1 MMMKRIIN
9 TLLCSIF
16 VLPVLSCQQELIFD
30 VPVNESIVLDLSSGL
45 TKAAH
50 TDVESYVEHLD
61 IFIFESDNNGKP
73 AALAT
78 HETVV
83 VNNQKEI
90 VLEAKRSDF
99 VAGDA
104 YLVYLL
110 ANSTADFSGIENFS
124 QLNQMKQEDMNLH
137 LTGLDVSGA
146 PQYFLMDAVAKD
158 SDGNS
163 LVVLNDGVPENNT
176 MLNALLARAAAK
188 VVINIAASERITF
201 VDYGISQGSEGG
213 LFYVRNMPYETWVLA
228 ETQKAVN
235 LQNVKLRTTVKTDTE
250 YFTWNPGFE
259 SGSKK
264 VSLTTYVYPHHWND
278 ESILEKETCAV
289 INLPM
294 DYKVSDSETVAYHN
308 SWYKIPMTDDAT
320 FERNNIYVIDILLDR
335 PGASEESE
343 PITLDALS
351 FSITDWTEVTV
362 DVGNETRPSYLQLNT
377 DHVDMYNVNTDD
389 SSLEFASSSPIKS
402 IVLDRAYFINRMG
415 KEVTVN
421 QGIKATADAGL
432 NGGITIFSP
441 FVKEAGVVNQDS
453 HNNVI
458 RYMTFTV
465 TNEDGL
471 TAQFT
476 VHQYPTIYITHEV
489 GHYSYRDDFGGTT
502 YMQMGNPNYS
512 GASWNNNSKTWT
524 YTQNASNSNFFG
536 SKVSNS
542 YRIVNGKPVLQQPAS
557 TSYNESGYSIYYAYW
572 ERPRSGGN
580 YVMNDDSNVSVFNNP
595 RMYHIHVT
603 ATSNEYIVAR
613 PRMEDG
619 YTESTTDNTMLVS
632 PSFMIASQLGGT
644 DLGSQNNS
652 VSVEKAKQHCAQYV
666 EVTYDEA
673 GNPVI
678 YDDWRLPTAAEIE
691 IIISHQYD
699 SQAMV
704 EVLNGGQYYCAI
716 NPAATGSGDQKYL
729 KNIPNN
735 NLTSNHV
742 RCIRDAY

>member
-1 MMMKRIIN
+1 MMKKIIN
-9 TLLCSIF
+9 TLLCPAM
-16 VLPVLSCQQELIFD
+16 VLLALSCQQGLMLEA
-30 VPVNESIVLDLSSGL
+30 PANESIILDLSSGI
-45 TKAAH
+45 TKAGQ
-50 TDVESYVEHLD
+50 TSVESYVNHLD
-61 IFIFESDNNGKP
+61 IFIFESDDNGRP
-73 AALAT
+73 AALAV
-78 HETVV
+78 HENVV
-83 VNNQKEI
+83 INNNKQI
-90 VLEAKRSDF
+90 VLDAKRSDF
-99 VAGDA
+99 AAGHT

-110 ANSTADFSGIENFS
+110 ANSTADLTGITTFS
-124 QLNQMKQEDMNLH
+124 QLNQLKQEDKSLH
-137 LTGLDVSGA
+137 LTGLDVPGA

-158 SDGNS
+158 SEGNS
-163 LVVLNDGVPENNT
+163 LVVLNDGVPENST
-176 MLNALLARAAAK
+176 ILAAVLARAAAK
-188 VVINIAASERITF
+188 VVINITASDRITF
-201 VDYGISQGSEGG
+201 MDYGIDQGSEGG
-213 LFYVRNMPYETWVLA
+213 LFYVRNMPYDTWVLA

-250 YFTWNPGFE
+250 HFTWNPGFE
-259 SGSKK
+259 AGKK
-264 VSLTTYVYPHHWND
+264 SVSLTTYVYPHHWDD
-278 ESILEKETCAV
+278 ESILDKETCAV
-289 INLPM
+289 INLPL
-294 DYKVSDSETVAYHN
+294 DYKISDSETMAYHN

-343 PITLDALS
+343 PISLDALA

-362 DVGNETRPSYLQLNT
+362 NVGNEKRPEYLQLNT
-377 DHVDMYNVNTDD
+377 DHIDMYNVNTDD
-389 SSLEFASSSPIKS
+389 SSLEFASSSPINS
-402 IVLDRAYFINRMG
+402 IVLNKAYFINRMG

-421 QGIKATADAGL
+421 QGIKATADPGL
-432 NGGITIFSP
+432 NGGITVFSP
-441 FVKEAGVVNQDS
+441 FVKETGVVNQDS

-502 YMQMGNPNYS
+502 YMAMGNPNYS
-512 GASWNNNSKTWT
+512 GASWNNNTKTWT
-524 YTQNASNSNFFG
+524 FTQNASNSNFFG

-542 YRIVNGKPVLQQPAS
+542 YKIVNGKPVLQDPNP
-557 TSYNESGYSIYYAYW
+557 TSSNESGYSIYYAYW

-603 ATSNEYIVAR
+603 ATSSEYIVAK
-613 PRMEDG
+613 PRMDGG
-619 YTESTTDNTMLVS
+619 YTESSADNTMLVS

-652 VSVEKAKQHCAQYV
+652 VSVEKAKQHCEQYV
-666 EVTYDEA
+666 EVTYDKN
-673 GNPVI
+673 GNPVV
-678 YDDWRLPTAAEIE
+678 YDDWRLPTAAEID
-691 IIISHQYD
+691 IIINHQYN

-704 EVLNGGQYYCAI
+704 EVLNGGQYYCAV
-716 NPAATGSGDQKYL
+716 NPDATGSGDQKYL
-729 KNIPNN
+729 KKIPNN

>member
-1 MMMKRIIN
+1 MMKRIIN
-9 TLLCSIF
+9 TLLCSAF
-16 VLPVLSCQQELIFD
+16 VLLALSCQQGLTIEM
-30 VPVNESIVLDLSSGL
+30 PVNESIILDLSSGL
-45 TKAAH
+45 TKASH
-50 TDVESYVEHLD
+50 TSAESYVEHLD
-61 IFIFESDNNGKP
+61 IFIFESDDNGKP
-73 AALAT
+73 TALVA
-78 HETVV
+78 HETFV

-90 VLEAKRSDF
+90 VLNAKRSDF
-99 VAGDA
+99 VAGDT
-104 YLVYLL
+104 YMVYLL
-110 ANSTADFSGIENFS
+110 ANSTADFTGINTFS
-124 QLNQMKQEDMNLH
+124 QLNQLKQEDVNLH
-137 LTGLDVSGA
+137 LTGLDVPGA
-146 PQYFLMDAVAKD
+146 PQYFLMDAVAED
-158 SDGNS
+158 SEGNS

-176 MLNALLARAAAK
+176 MLEALLARAAAK
-188 VVINIAASERITF
+188 VVINITASDRITF
-201 VDYGISQGSEGG
+201 MDYGIDQGSEGG
-213 LFYVRNMPYETWVLA
+213 LFYVRNMPYDTWVLA

-259 SGSKK
+259 VGQRN
-264 VSLTTYVYPHHWND
+264 VSLTTYVYPHHWDD
-278 ESILEKETCAV
+278 ESILDKETCAV

-294 DYKVSDSETVAYHN
+294 DYKVSDSETTAYHN

-343 PITLDALS
+343 PVTLDALS

-362 DVGNETRPSYLQLNT
+362 NVGNEARPSYLQLNA
-377 DHVDMYNVNTDD
+377 DHIDMYNVNTDD
-389 SSLEFASSSPIKS
+389 SSLKFASSSPIKS
-402 IVLDRAYFINRMG
+402 IVLDKAYFINRMG
-415 KEVTVN
+415 KEVAVN
-421 QGIKATADAGL
+421 QGIKATAAPGL
-432 NGGITIFSP
+432 NGSITVFSP

-489 GHYSYRDDFGGTT
+489 GHYSYRDDFGGTN
-502 YMQMGNPNYS
+502 YMVMGNPNYS
-512 GASWNNNSKTWT
+512 GASWDNSKKTWT
-524 YTQNASNSNFFG
+524 FTENASNSNFFG

-542 YRIVNGKPVLQQPAS
+542 YKIVSGKPVLQQPAS

-613 PRMEDG
+613 PRMDGG
-619 YTESTTDNTMLVS
+619 YTESSTDNTMLVS

-652 VSVEKAKQHCAQYV
+652 VSVEKAKQHCEQYV
-666 EVTYDEA
+666 EVTYDKD

-716 NPAATGSGDQKYL
+716 NPDATGSGDQKYL